1 MAKKGSV
8 RQVELHSN
16 EVEDMLGRVPGW
28 ITRNGMIL
36 FVFLLVLLLLGSWI
50 FRYPDIKKARIV
62 VTSVNPPADLKA
74 RSSGKIVGLYVVN
87 NQLVKNGTVLAMIEN
102 PAVYDDVV
110 QLKNSLLFLDTIAIE
125 AITEDLTEMKN
136 VKLGTIQTHYS
147 MFLKVYRDY
156 MEFRR
161 IDYHQRKVETA
172 RTELEK
178 QREYTRSLSERIAIQ
193 EQAYELALR
202 QFNRDASLFE
212 EGVISASEL
221 EESRSEMLN
230 ERNKRQ
236 EIISLMAE
244 NNISIS
250 RTENQIVDLELKQ
263 QEERS
268 GMISA
273 LGEAYSNLKAAITS
287 WEQTYLLVAP
297 VDGTVTFTRFWSENQ
312 NVRQGEKVLTI
323 IPAESGSM
331 IGKISLPLEGAGKV
345 NVGNQV
351 NIQFDN
357 FPHLEYGMVKGFV
370 SNISG
375 VSDDDFYTVEVELPD
390 GLRSYY
396 DYEIL
401 FSQNMQGDAEILTDK
416 KRLLE
421 RVLNPLRSALSKQ
434 AEM

>member
-1 MAKKGSV
+1 MF
-8 RQVELHSN
+8 
-16 EVEDMLGRVPGW
+16 
-28 ITRNGMIL
+28 L
-36 FVFLLVLLLLGSWI
+36 FVLLFALLLFGSWV
-50 FRYPDIKKARIV
+50 FRYPDVKKARIV

-74 RSSGKIVGLYVVN
+74 RTSGKITGLFVLN
-87 NQLVKNGTVLAMIEN
+87 NEQVERGDVLAVIEN
-102 PAVYDDVV
+102 PADYEDVV
-110 QLKNSLLFLDTIAIE
+110 QLKNSLRFLDTISMEEISG
-125 AITEDLTEMKN
+125 DLTEMNN

-147 MFLKVYRDY
+147 LFLKVYRDY
-156 MEFRR
+156 MEFKR
-161 IDYHQRKVETA
+161 IDYHQRKIETA
-172 RTELEK
+172 RNELEK
-178 QREYTRSLSERIAIQ
+178 QREYTRSLSERISTQ
-193 EQAYELALR
+193 EQAYELSLR

-212 EGVISASEL
+212 GGVISESDL
-221 EESRSEMLN
+221 EESRSEMLA

-236 EIISLMAE
+236 EIISIMAE
-244 NNISIS
+244 NNINIS

-263 QEERS
+263 QEEHS
-268 GMISA
+268 GMITA
-273 LGEAYSNLKAAITS
+273 LEEAYNNLQASINS

-297 VDGTVTFTRFWSENQ
+297 VHGSVTFTRFWSENQ
-312 NVRQGEKVLTI
+312 NVKLGEKVLTI

-331 IGKISLPLEGAGKV
+331 IGKISLPLQGAGKV

-370 SNISG
+370 SNISE
-375 VSDDDFYTVEVELPD
+375 VSDDDFYTVEVELPN

-421 RVLNPLRSALSKQ
+421 RVLNPIKSAISKQ

>member
-1 MAKKGSV
+1 MPEEGAA
-8 RQVELHSN
+8 RRVELQRN

-28 ITRNGMIL
+28 ITKNGMIL
-36 FVFLLVLLLLGSWI
+36 FIILFALLLFGSWV

-62 VTSVNPPADLKA
+62 VTSINPPADLKA
-74 RSSGKIVGLYVVN
+74 RTSGKIVHLFVVN
-87 NQLVKNGTVLAMIEN
+87 NEQVSTGEVLAMIEN
-102 PAVYDDVV
+102 PAAYDDVV
-110 QLKNSLLFLDTIAIE
+110 HLKNSLVFLDSISIE
-125 AITEDLTEMKN
+125 EITEDMTEMKN
-136 VKLGTIQTHYS
+136 VKLGTIQSHYS
-147 MFLKVYRDY
+147 IFLKVYRDY

-178 QREYTRSLSERIAIQ
+178 QQEYTRSLLEGTSIQ
-193 EQAYELALR
+193 QQAYDLALR

-212 EGVISASEL
+212 EGVISASDL
-221 EESRSEMLN
+221 EESRSEMLG

-244 NNISIS
+244 NNINIA
-250 RTENQIVDLELKQ
+250 RTEDQIVDLELRQ
-263 QEERS
+263 QEEHS
-268 GMISA
+268 GMINA
-273 LGEAYSNLKAAITS
+273 LEESYNNLKASITS
-287 WEQTYLLVAP
+287 WEQNYLLVAP
-297 VDGTVTFTRFWSENQ
+297 VNGSVTFTRFWSENQ
-312 NVRQGEKVLTI
+312 NVKLGEKVLTI

-345 NVGNQV
+345 TVGNQV

-357 FPHLEYGMVKGFV
+357 FPHLEYGMVKGYV
-370 SNISG
+370 SNISE
-375 VSDDDFYTVEVELPD
+375 VSDDDFYAVEVELPN

-396 DYEIL
+396 DIEIL

-421 RVLNPLRSALSKQ
+421 RVLNPIRSAISKQ
-434 AEM
+434 VEM